1 MVPTAAVG
9 LEALNGISHFLPLA
23 PSYVPSSLAS
33 TQLVQ
38 VVFLVKSPRP
48 SLLRGP

>member
-9 LEALNGISHFLPLA
+9 LEALNDISRFLPLA

-33 TQLVQ
+33 TSAGPGC
-38 VVFLVKSPRP
+38 FL
-48 SLLRGP
+48 GEIT